1 LAKRTAY
8 GLNEIR
14 KLINIETKIL
24 DTSNGANISN
34 TGTVSTISTIVQG
47 LDYNQRVG
55 DSIKMQNI
63 YIAYRWQIGASATKT
78 FVRTILFRD
87 LDNYGTLPTVA
98 NVLESVDVLSP
109 KKYLNADRFSVLYD
123 EVETLS
129 SVSETL
135 TVSRYSTPH
144 EGHIKYLGTT
154 AADASNGKGSVYLLF
169 LSSEVTNQPR
179 VDFYTRILFT
189 DD

>member
-1 LAKRTAY
+1 MAKRTAY

-34 TGTVSTISTIVQG
+34 SGTVSAISTIVQG
-47 LDYNQRVG
+47 TDYNQRIG
-55 DSIKMQNI
+55 DSIKMQHI
-63 YIAYRWQIGASATKT
+63 YMGYRWQIGASATKT
-78 FVRTILFRD
+78 FVRTILVRD
-87 LDNYGTLPTVA
+87 LDGYGTLPTVTSI
-98 NVLESVDVLSP
+98 LESADVLAP
-109 KKYLNADRFSVLYD
+109 KKYLNTDRYSVLYD

-135 TVSRYSTPH
+135 TVSRYFTPH

-154 AADASNGKGSVYLLF
+154 AADASNGKGSMYIVF

-179 VDFYTRILFT
+179 VDFYARILFT